1 MSHIFGKIIQTAYVV
16 RDIEAAMR
24 HWTGLMGVG
33 PWFYREKAPLETF
46 TYGGR
51 PSGLEMSIALGY
63 DGDMQFELIQQRN
76 DAPSVYRDFLETF
89 GEGQQHLG
97 FRVDDLDAAIEK
109 GAALGY
115 TVTQEGFIANS
126 GPFAYMGAG
135 GHPGA
140 MIEFLPMPELRR
152 RSWEII
158 KGWARGWDGS
168 DPIRT
173 EVV

>member
-1 MSHIFGKIIQTAYVV
+1 MSHVFGRIIQTAYVV
-16 RDIEAAMR
+16 RDVEAAMR

-33 PWFYREKAPLETF
+33 PWFYREKVPLETF

-97 FRVDDLDAAIEK
+97 FRVDDLDAAIGK

-115 TVTQEGFIANS
+115 AVTQEGFVANS

-135 GHPGA
+135 GHPGT
-140 MIEFLPMPELRR
+140 MIELLPMPEVRR
-152 RSWEII
+152 RNWEII

-168 DPIRT
+168 DPVRT

>member
-1 MSHIFGKIIQTAYVV
+1 MSHVFGRIIQTAYVV
-16 RDIEAAMR
+16 RDVEAAMR

-33 PWFYREKAPLETF
+33 PWFYREKVPLETF
-46 TYGGR
+46 TYGGE

-97 FRVDDLDAAIEK
+97 FRVDDLDAAVEK
-109 GAALGY
+109 GMALGY
-115 TVTQEGFIANS
+115 AVTQEGFVANS
-126 GPFAYMGAG
+126 GPFTYMGAG
-135 GHPGA
+135 GHPGT
-140 MIEFLPMPELRR
+140 MIELLPMPEVRR
-152 RSWEII
+152 RNWEII

-168 DPIRT
+168 DPVRT

>member
-1 MSHIFGKIIQTAYVV
+1 MSHVFGRIIQTAYVV
-16 RDIEAAMR
+16 RDVEAAMR

-33 PWFYREKAPLETF
+33 PWFYREKVPLETF
-46 TYGGR
+46 TYGGE

-76 DAPSVYRDFLETF
+76 DAPSVYRDFLEAF

-97 FRVDDLDAAIEK
+97 FRVDDLDAAVEK
-109 GAALGY
+109 GMALGY
-115 TVTQEGFIANS
+115 AVTQEGFVANS

-135 GHPGA
+135 GHPGV
-140 MIEFLPMPELRR
+140 MIELLPMPEVRR
-152 RSWEII
+152 RNWEII

-168 DPIRT
+168 DPVRT

>member
-1 MSHIFGKIIQTAYVV
+1 MSHIFGRIIQTAYVV
-16 RDIEAAMR
+16 RDVEAAMR

-33 PWFYREKAPLETF
+33 PWFYREKAPLETL

-51 PSGLEMSIALGY
+51 PSDLEMSIALGY

-76 DAPSVYRDFLETF
+76 DAPSIYRDFLETF

-109 GAALGY
+109 GERLGY
-115 TVTQEGFIANS
+115 AVTQEGFIANS
-126 GPFAYMGAG
+126 GPFAYMAAG
-135 GHPGA
+135 GHPGV
-140 MIEFLPMPELRR
+140 MIELLPMPEIRR
-152 RSWEII
+152 RNWEII
-158 KGWARGWDGS
+158 KGWSRGWDGS